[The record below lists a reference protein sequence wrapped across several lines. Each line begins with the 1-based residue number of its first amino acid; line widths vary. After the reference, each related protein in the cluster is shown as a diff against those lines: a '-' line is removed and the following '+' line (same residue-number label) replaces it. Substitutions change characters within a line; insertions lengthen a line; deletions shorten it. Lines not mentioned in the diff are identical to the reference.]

1 MCKILLPFVYIFSEQ
16 GDKSVYMRGC
26 MNPWPGYV
34 AGDCWE
40 NEIPGYG
47 KSKICFCGDDKCN
60 GIDM

>member
-1 MCKILLPFVYIFSEQ
+1 
-16 GDKSVYMRGC
+16 